1 MISRKF
7 LFCQSTNQYGKT
19 IKFMSNDSFLGKVKG
34 MIGMKSNKSESEE
47 KDIFSDVPSEKIKK
61 MEEEFMS
68 IRKDQEKEEK
78 IERNRL
84 KSKLFYSDRALL
96 HNQQPQVGIGN
107 V

>member
-19 IKFMSNDSFLGKVKG
+19 IKFMSNDSFLGKIKG
-34 MIGMKSNKSESEE
+34 MVGMKSNKSESEE
-47 KDIFSDVPSEKIKK
+47 KDIFSEVPSEEIQK

-68 IRKDQEKEEK
+68 IKIDQEKEEK